1 MRQGVSL
8 AQGLGQSGDQKAEKR
23 GRLNPGKLVAKRWN
37 LDQSCRSM
45 KGFKSGESWRVSHL
59 LTKGPPPCHFCP
71 LKALRF
77 NKEEL
82 AQLLP
87 QPSLPR
93 PTHNHAAAGGLG
105 LSVSREALAPGAV
118 FTLSELELPVLSLLL
133 MQMESTPLEAPSR
146 GPALEWTGI
155 LHAFPCSVLSLISSP
170 LS

>member
-1 MRQGVSL
+1 
-8 AQGLGQSGDQKAEKR
+8 
-23 GRLNPGKLVAKRWN
+23 
-37 LDQSCRSM
+37 M
-45 KGFKSGESWRVSHL
+45 KGFKSGESWRGSHL

-93 PTHNHAAAGGLG
+93 HTHNHEAAGGLG

-118 FTLSELELPVLSLLL
+118 FTLNELELPVLSLHP

-146 GPALEWTGI
+146 GLPWSGQEFFMPSLAWSSASFPPPYPDGGDLPPAPI
-155 LHAFPCSVLSLISSP
+155 LCPLGPSSLAA
-170 LS
+170 